1 MSIKF
6 NYTDCLTFQRHVC
19 EIKTVS
25 FYYLKA
31 YALVLNHLSLTNE
44 LNLATKLPY
53 YGSMCGGH
61 RLYNTKKSAILI
73 KITKN
78 TASDAR

>member
-6 NYTDCLTFQRHVC
+6 NYTDCFTFQRHVC

-53 YGSMCGGH
+53 
-61 RLYNTKKSAILI
+61 
-73 KITKN
+73 
-78 TASDAR
+78 